1 MGHCFTLD
9 AMRILLIEDDP
20 QLGRATQIG
29 LEQCGYAVDWVTSA
43 ERAHMALRLH
53 DYSCV
58 LLDLGLPDQ
67 DGMDALAA
75 LRDKGYAGAVLIV
88 TARDQLAERIHGLD
102 AGADDFLVKPFD
114 LDELAARIR
123 SACRRASGRVR
134 EQLVH
139 GDLALDLAARQ
150 VTRAGQPIALTA
162 REFGILQLLL
172 ENAGRVLSREQLE
185 EQLYGWGEELESN
198 AVQVHIHH
206 LRRKLHRDLIR
217 TVHAVGYCIDKPAVP
232 PLA

>member
-1 MGHCFTLD
+1 MTT
-9 AMRILLIEDDP
+9 MRILLTEDDP

-29 LEQCGYAVDWVTSA
+29 LEQAGYAVDWVASA
-43 ERAHMALRLH
+43 ARALTALRLH
-53 DYSCV
+53 DYACV

-67 DGMDALAA
+67 DGMRVLDAL
-75 LRDKGYAGAVLIV
+75 REHGYAGAILIV
-88 TARDQLAERIHGLD
+88 TARDQLAVRIHGLD

-123 SACRRASGRVR
+123 SACRRATGRLR

-139 GDLALDLAARQ
+139 GDLVLDVAGRQ
-150 VTRAGQPIALTA
+150 VTKAGVPVALTSK
-162 REFGILQLLL
+162 EFGILVLLI

-185 EQLYGWGEELESN
+185 KNLYGWGEELDSN

-206 LRRKLHRDLIR
+206 LRKKLHRDLIR
-217 TVHAVGYCIDKPAVP
+217 TVHAVGYCIDKPAP
-232 PLA
+232 QGPA